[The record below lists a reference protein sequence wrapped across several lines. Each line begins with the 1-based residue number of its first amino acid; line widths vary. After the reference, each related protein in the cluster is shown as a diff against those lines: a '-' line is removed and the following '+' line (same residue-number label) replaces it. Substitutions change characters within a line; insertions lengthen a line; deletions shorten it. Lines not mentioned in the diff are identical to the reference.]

1 MTQLAKIWTKRL
13 RNSWTSSRTGPGPFT
28 GGARFRTLAT
38 YQRETTLL
46 LDTLRISSAT
56 KFIDLPVWKRD
67 VEIMWESGTISTY
80 QVKRR
85 HQVAFLM
92 MNAISPESVSYGRFA
107 NWAKNGAFFA

>member
-46 LDTLRISSAT
+46 LDTFRLSSAVEY
-56 KFIDLPVWKRD
+56 INLPLWKRG
-67 VEIMWESGTISTY
+67 VEFMWQSGTVSTY

-85 HQVAFLM
+85 HQLAFLV
-92 MNAISPESVSYGRFA
+92 MNAAAPQTVSYGRFA